1 MNRVLFGLS
10 RSKGILACG
19 EIDRL
24 SDSRHSRN
32 TLRLLEDRGEKPIDK
47 TAWIRKRDE
56 MATGQRVDG
65 HVQSFLGHAPLES
78 IGKNW
83 SI

>member
-1 MNRVLFGLS
+1 
-10 RSKGILACG
+10 
-19 EIDRL
+19 
-24 SDSRHSRN
+24 
-32 TLRLLEDRGEKPIDK
+32 
-47 TAWIRKRDE
+47 

>member
-1 MNRVLFGLS
+1 LVSPGRKEFW
-10 RSKGILACG
+10 LAGKSTGCRIPG
-19 EIDRL
+19 TL
-24 SDSRHSRN
+24 GTPSDSSKI
-32 TLRLLEDRGEKPIDK
+32 GEKPIDK